1 MYKIS
6 KKAAYLC
13 NKCNEKLV
21 RGKRPLIS
29 DIHNNHTGGMLVLS

>member
-29 DIHNNHTGGMLVLS
+29 NIYNGCGGGVLVLP